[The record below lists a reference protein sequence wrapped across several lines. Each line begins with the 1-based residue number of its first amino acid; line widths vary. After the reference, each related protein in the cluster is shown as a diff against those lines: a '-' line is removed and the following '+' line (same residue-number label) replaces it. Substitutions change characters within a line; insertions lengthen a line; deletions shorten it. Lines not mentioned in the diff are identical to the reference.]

1 MRNQNPFYQ
10 VTVPSKKTP
19 LAGRVPTAAVEGLF
33 MAYKNDAVPQNERVL
48 VPANKRRGAL
58 LEREVKTEA
67 NWKAGFLSD
76 VTFQSTLKSPLKEND
91 TVSARFADE
100 AEFEGS
106 RHLNGIDEETAVNSP
121 LAILAGKLNPWVD
134 LATSGEIVGY
144 LDRHI
149 TPVDAANPT
158 RIVVRFV

>member
-1 MRNQNPFYQ
+1 MRDQNKFYQ

-33 MAYKNDAVPQNERVL
+33 MAYKNDTVPHNERVL
-48 VPANKRRGAL
+48 VPAHKKRGAL
-58 LEREVKTEA
+58 LEREVKSEA
-67 NWKAGFLSD
+67 DWRAGFLAD
-76 VTFQSTLKSPLKEND
+76 VTFQNTLKSPLKEND

-100 AEFEGS
+100 AEFEGT
-106 RHLNGIDEETAVNSP
+106 RHLNGITNGTAVNTP
-121 LAILAGKLNPWVD
+121 LAILNGRLNVWVD
-134 LATSGEIVGY
+134 LPTSGEIVGY

-149 TPVDAANPT
+149 TPCDPANST